1 MNSSHQPALLLG
13 TRRSALAQTQAQ
25 WVADTVTATTGRRVR
40 LVTMSSAGD
49 ESSAPIASFG
59 STGVFVTALREALLR
74 REVDFVVHSFKDL
87 PTAPAPGLRIAAI
100 PVREDPRDALVWSG
114 APTSIAELPAGARIG
129 TGSPRR
135 AAQLLARNPH
145 LRVLPL
151 RGNVDSRM
159 AKLRGGELDGIVL
172 ALAGLNRL
180 GLADEAVVPLPCTEL
195 VPAPAQGA
203 LAIECREQDTH
214 TTDVLARVDDRM
226 TRTAV
231 SAERAVL
238 RALDAGCTAPVGAYT
253 EFTTDQDGSTRLRVT
268 GLVATP
274 DGRIVLRRRA
284 AGAPV
289 DAEDLGV
296 DVAKALIAAGASA
309 LLADSSAVDP
319 RTPPPLT
326 TR

>member
-1 MNSSHQPALLLG
+1 MNNSHQPALLLG

-25 WVADTVTATTGRRVR
+25 WVADTITATTGHRVR

-87 PTAPAPGLRIAAI
+87 PTAPSPDLHIPAI
-100 PVREDPRDALVWSG
+100 PVREDPRDALVWPG
-114 APTSIAELPAGARIG
+114 RPTPIAELPAGTRIG

-135 AAQLLARNPH
+135 AAQLLAQNPH
-145 LRVLPL
+145 IRVLPL

-159 AKLRGGELDGIVL
+159 AKLHSGELDGIVL

-180 GLADEAVVPLPCTEL
+180 GLTDETVVPLPCSEL

-203 LAIECREQDTH
+203 LAVECRAEDDH
-214 TTDVLARVDDRM
+214 TTSVLAQVDHLP
-226 TRTAV
+226 TRNAV

-238 RALDAGCTAPVGAYT
+238 RALDAGCTAPVGAYS
-253 EFTTDQDGSTRLRVT
+253 EFFANQGGTPRLRVV

-274 DGRIVLRRRA
+274 DGEIVLRRRA
-284 AGAPV
+284 TGAP
-289 DAEDLGV
+289 AEAENLGV
-296 DVAKALIAAGASA
+296 DVAKALLAAGAKSLLDDSA
-309 LLADSSAVDP
+309 AVDP